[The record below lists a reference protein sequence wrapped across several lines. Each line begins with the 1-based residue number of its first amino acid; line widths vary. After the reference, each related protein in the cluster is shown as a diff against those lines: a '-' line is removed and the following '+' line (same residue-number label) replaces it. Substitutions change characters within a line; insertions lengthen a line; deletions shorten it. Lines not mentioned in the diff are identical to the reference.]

1 MFLLKQDFVTL
12 IKDINLNQ
20 IIENDDAIFDIVVG
34 QTIAHVRTYLYERY
48 DTPTI
53 FSKTGTERDEYLIKI
68 CTHIAIYELYKRTPK
83 YVANSQRELDYKEA
97 ITALEKIAA
106 GEVGLDLPRKV
117 IDSATNTNYTRRRF
131 GSQPPRSH

>member
-1 MFLLKQDFVTL
+1 MFLLKEDFTTL
-12 IKDINLNQ
+12 VKDTNLNQ
-20 IIENDDAIFDIVVG
+20 IIENNNAIFDTVAG
-34 QTIAHVRTYLYERY
+34 ETIAQVRSYLFERY

-53 FSKTGTERDEYLIKI
+53 FGKTGTERDAYLMKL
-68 CTHIAIYELYKRTPK
+68 CKHIAIYELYKRLPK
-83 YVANSQRELDYKEA
+83 YIENSQRELDYKEA

>member
-1 MFLLKQDFVTL
+1 MFLLKEDFTTL
-12 IKDINLNQ
+12 VKDTNLNQ
-20 IIENDDAIFDIVVG
+20 IIENNDAIFDTVAG
-34 QTIAHVRTYLYERY
+34 ETIAQVRSYLFERY

-53 FSKTGTERDEYLIKI
+53 FSKTGTERDAYLMKL
-68 CTHIAIYELYKRTPK
+68 CKHIAIYELYKRLPK
-83 YVANSQRELDYKEA
+83 YIENSQRELDYKEA

-117 IDSATNTNYTRRRF
+117 IDSANNTNYTRRRF